1 MHLLRKWVRLL
12 VEKRCAPILSKD
24 LLIIFIHDHH
34 TSYIHD
40 TYARA
45 SHHTG
50 SQEDLPYSEIEE
62 NLQEEPQPEVSQEE
76 GEEELPECPDHRASD
91 FVQGKHRS
99 IYLPMLSNSPIMLYD
114 CCIKYRSCVTPLLH
128 YILALPLII
137 LPWYTLLV

>member
-1 MHLLRKWVRLL
+1 ML

-62 NLQEEPQPEVSQEE
+62 NVQEEPQPEVSQEE

-91 FVQGKHRS
+91 FVLGKHRS
-99 IYLPMLSNSPIMLYD
+99 IPLPMLSNSLIMLF
-114 CCIKYRSCVTPLLH
+114 
-128 YILALPLII
+128 
-137 LPWYTLLV
+137 